1 MKFSSLFLISS
12 NKNTTKPV
20 WGHEVYSHLE
30 SDKGVSDGMDCINMD
45 WINKTWINK
54 NMEW

>member
-30 SDKGVSDGMDCINMD
+30 SDKGVSDGMDCIGLVKHGLD
-45 WINKTWINK
+45 
-54 NMEW
+54 